1 MPDCA
6 TPKVKEFARQ
16 LLAYEAAARKTP
28 GANPSAAFR
37 VCEKLRELLSSLA
50 GTAGFRSLLARAVAL
65 ANQDVRWLKAVHV
78 KSDGTLEGLGELE
91 QEVSRSD
98 FAKGEI
104 NLIACLLGLLVTF
117 IGEDLTL
124 RLVRD
129 VWPEAPFGALDS
141 ATEESHETE

>member
-16 LLAYEAAARKTP
+16 LLAYEAAAGKSA

-37 VCEKLRELLSSLA
+37 VCEKLRHLLGTLT
-50 GTAGFRSLLARAVAL
+50 GTAGFRSLLSRAL
-65 ANQDVRWLKAVHV
+65 ALSNEDVRWLKAVHV
-78 KSDGTLEGLGELE
+78 KADGSLEGLGDLE
-91 QEVSRSD
+91 GKVSKGD
-98 FAKGEI
+98 FAKGEVS
-104 NLIACLLGLLVTF
+104 LIACLLGLLVTF

-129 VWPEAPFGALDS
+129 VWPEAPFGGLDS
-141 ATEESHETE
+141 EMKESHETE